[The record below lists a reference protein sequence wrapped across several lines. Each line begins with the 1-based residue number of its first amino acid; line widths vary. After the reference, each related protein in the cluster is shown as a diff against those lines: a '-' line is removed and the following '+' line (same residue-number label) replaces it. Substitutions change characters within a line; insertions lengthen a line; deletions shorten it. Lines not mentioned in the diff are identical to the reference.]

1 MGGNQACRAGKI
13 YLTFKPLFKKKK
25 PVKSIGAAKGGI
37 FSCFRKVPYEN
48 PTEKLYK
55 IGIYVPSSALFKKEP
70 QIIEIR
76 SNKQSLLPFCEMDG
90 RKNAPFFP
98 QVLATR

>member
-1 MGGNQACRAGKI
+1 MGGNQPCRAGKI
-13 YLTFKPLFKKKK
+13 YLTFKPLFKKK
-25 PVKSIGAAKGGI
+25 GARKINGGSKGQNI
-37 FSCFRKVPYEN
+37 ICFRKVPYEN

-76 SNKQSLLPFCEMDG
+76 SNKQSLLPFVKWTVG
-90 RKNAPFFP
+90 KTLLSSPRPL
-98 QVLATR
+98 QRG